1 MTFKRSAAVLAMTCW
16 IMILVS
22 LPAVQCEA
30 AEALLVYDIKTD
42 DAFTGEKEAV
52 MQTAFTSRAMYVDVK
67 TRFIG
72 SWMKRIFGKVTE
84 SRDTTHF
91 LLDERQIHEVNY
103 SRGNIRVTPLDQI
116 ADVSW
121 VSEKNA
127 RPAGVEEM
135 IKERYTVEPGQFQIT
150 PTGINAVI
158 NGFEAQRIDATLRL
172 ETYDKKKNASSMTF
186 ITQELWVSRALPQ
199 YRVYQAFFGALASQ
213 MGLEAERL
221 KGLSSILQYWD
232 GSLDPIRD
240 QISASEGLPVKSVTS
255 VEAVYIKNVGSPESE
270 TIRKQIKT
278 ETLLLQS
285 VQDGA
290 ADRSAFEF
298 PKEFQFV
305 YVK

>member
-1 MTFKRSAAVLAMTCW
+1 MRFKRSAAALAITCW
-16 IMILVS
+16 LMILFAP
-22 LPAVQCEA
+22 PAGRCAA

-52 MQTAFTSRAMYVDVK
+52 LQAAFTSRAMYVDVQ

-103 SRGNIRVTPLDQI
+103 SRGNVRIIPLDQL
-116 ADVSW
+116 ADVAW
-121 VSEKNA
+121 VSEKSA
-127 RPAGVEEM
+127 RPDGVEEM

-150 PTGINAVI
+150 PTAISAVI

-172 ETYDKKKNASSMTF
+172 ETYDKKKNASSVTLVK
-186 ITQELWVSRALPQ
+186 QELWVTRALPQ
-199 YRVYQAFFGALASQ
+199 YGVYQAFFGALADQ

-221 KGLSSILQYWD
+221 KGLGSILQYWE

-240 QISASEGLPVKSVTS
+240 QLSASEGLPVKSVTS
-255 VEAVYIKNVGSPESE
+255 VEALYTKNVGTPKSE

-278 ETLLLQS
+278 ETLLLRS
-285 VQDGA
+285 VHDAA
-290 ADRSAFEF
+290 ADDVFEY
-298 PKEFQFV
+298 PEAYQLV